1 MRLILRSIVSCC
13 LLAAVA
19 LPAPQARAQAE
30 SLWRLARDGDEAKLV
45 GQIGKL
51 GDEDALAEKG
61 GHFAADLENREQLRS
76 EEIEKVSA
84 ELDEHMGE
92 AKKSGD
98 VVALSDALRSAV
110 KLEMLSADH
119 DAFHA
124 RPEIVELAS
133 LADAAAHKA
142 EGDHDWIMASE
153 LFYRLN
159 VLFDDSDRYRDDA
172 DRQSNR
178 LAMLR
183 LYTPERFWELRNARR
198 LLDGED
204 PLPPYNPYGDSYT
217 EKLAGIDRSMVQRAL
232 TRAARYHVE
241 GVGLGEM
248 VESGIDAVV
257 TMARTSDLSPAFP
270 GVGNP
275 AAVEA
280 FVTELEHERRTIEGD
295 PDVNSNELAA
305 TVLAVIRANEATV
318 QIPSEALLHEFG
330 NGAMASLDRF
340 SSIIWPDELRR
351 FQRSTTGSF
360 VGVGIQIQLDEQL
373 NIKVVTPLEGT
384 PAHRAGIQA
393 GDIIR
398 AVDGRSTVG
407 FTVDQAVDVIT
418 GPMNTDVTLTIE
430 REDEDG
436 KTEDIDYTITRARIP
451 LESVKGWRKT
461 GGDDQDWDWFI
472 DPDDGIGYIRLTQF
486 VDSTSADFDRA
497 VAEMKR
503 QGLKG
508 LVLDLRYNPGGLLNQ
523 AVEICSRFVPRG
535 DIVTTH
541 DADDALRDHE
551 PVVLPPASRRLYNL
565 PVVVLVNE
573 NSASA
578 SEIVAGALQ
587 DYSRNGDVQG
597 LIVGERSFGKGSV
610 QNVWGL
616 SADAAM
622 KLTTQYYKLPNG
634 RLIHRRPGDTDW
646 GIDPDLTVE
655 MLPSQLVDAWTLR
668 QNADVVAI
676 DGNGK
681 PVENAD
687 RPDPNQLI
695 DDGLDLQLEAALV
708 LLRSRVQEDQLAAN
722 EAAEPVTN

>member
-1 MRLILRSIVSCC
+1 MRLTFRSLVSAA
-13 LLAAVA
+13 LLAASA
-19 LPAPQARAQAE
+19 LAGPRALAQD
-30 SLWRLARDGDEAKLV
+30 SLWSLARDGDEAKLV
-45 GQIGKL
+45 GQIRKL
-51 GDEDALAEKG
+51 GDEDALARRGE
-61 GHFAADLENREQLRS
+61 HFAADLEKREQRRS

-84 ELDEHMGE
+84 ELAEHMTK
-92 AKKSGD
+92 AKDSGS
-98 VVALSDALRSAV
+98 VVALSEALRSAV
-110 KLEMLSADH
+110 ELEMLSADH

-124 RPEIVELAS
+124 RPEIEELAS
-133 LADAAAHKA
+133 LADEAAHKA
-142 EGDHDWIMASE
+142 EADHDWIMASE

-159 VLFDDSDRYRDDA
+159 VLFDDSDLYRDDTE
-172 DRQSNR
+172 RQSTR

-204 PLPPYNPYGDSYT
+204 PLPPYNAFGDHYT
-217 EKLAGIDRSMVQRAL
+217 EKLAGVDLTMVHRAL
-232 TRAARYHVE
+232 TRGARYHVE

-248 VESGIDAVV
+248 IVAGIDSAI
-257 TMARTSDLSPAFP
+257 TMARTTDLSPAFP
-270 GVGNP
+270 GLGNP
-275 AAVEA
+275 AAVNA
-280 FVTELEHERRTIEGD
+280 FVSDLERERRVIEAD
-295 PDVNSNELAA
+295 RDVNANELSA
-305 TVLAVIRANEATV
+305 TLRAVLGANEATV
-318 QIPSEALLHEFG
+318 QVPTEALLHEFG
-330 NGAMASLDRF
+330 NGAMEPLDPF
-340 SSIIWPDELRR
+340 SAIIWPDELRR

-393 GDIIR
+393 GDLIR
-398 AVDGRSTVG
+398 AVNGRSTVG

-430 REDEDG
+430 RE
-436 KTEDIDYTITRARIP
+436 TEDDQTEQLDFDITRARIP

-461 GGDDQDWDWFI
+461 GGDDLDWDWFI
-472 DPDDGIGYIRLTQF
+472 DRDAGIGYIRLTQF

-497 VAEMKR
+497 VSEMKR
-503 QGLKG
+503 QGLNG

-551 PVVLPPASRRLYNL
+551 PVVLPPASRRLYDL
-565 PVVVLVNE
+565 PVIVLVNQ

-578 SEIVAGALQ
+578 SEIVAGAIQ
-587 DYSRNGDVQG
+587 DYAHNGDVQG

-646 GIDPDLTVE
+646 GIDPDLTIE
-655 MLPSQLVDAWTLR
+655 MLPSQQIDAITLR

-676 DGNGK
+676 DGEGK
-681 PVENAD
+681 PVADDD
-687 RPDPNQLI
+687 RPDPDTLLS
-695 DDGLDLQLEAALV
+695 DGLDLQLEAAMV
-708 LLRSRVQEDQLAAN
+708 LLRSRVDADQIAAN
-722 EAAEPVTN
+722 EATQPVTN